1 LRYIKPAHSQKK
13 IDEKHKMK
21 TILIFVSSLDGKVT
35 KWGEPHVN
43 SWSSHQDQDYYKNVL
58 NESRLIVMGSNT
70 FNADTFKPSKDHHLI
85 VMTRHHD
92 KYKKLEVSGQLE
104 FTNESPWEL
113 ITRFRTK
120 GYKQMLVVG
129 GPHVATS
136 FLKAQLIDEL
146 WLTLEPRIF
155 GTGGNFATDVNLDIK
170 LHLLHFEQV
179 NEQGTLIT
187 KYAVLK
193 K

>member
-1 LRYIKPAHSQKK
+1 
-13 IDEKHKMK
+13 MK
-21 TILIFVSSLDGKVT
+21 TILIFVSTLDGKVT

-43 SWSSHQDQDYYKNVL
+43 WWSSHQDQDYYKKVM

-70 FNADTFKPSKDHHLI
+70 FNADTFKPSANHQFI
-85 VMTRHHD
+85 IMTHQPD
-92 KYKKLEVSGQLE
+92 KYKNLEVPGQLE
-104 FTNESPWEL
+104 FTNESPVDL
-113 ITRFRTK
+113 TVRFANK
-120 GYKQMLVVG
+120 DHKQMLVVG

-136 FLKAQLIDEL
+136 FLKEQLIDEL
-146 WLTLEPRIF
+146 WLTIEPKIF
-155 GTGGNFATDVNLDIK
+155 GTGGNFATDVNLDIN
-170 LHLLHFEQV
+170 LRLIYFEKV

>member
-1 LRYIKPAHSQKK
+1 
-13 IDEKHKMK
+13 MK
-21 TILIFVSSLDGKVT
+21 TILIFVSTLDGKVT
-35 KWGEPHVN
+35 KWGEPHVS

-70 FNADTFKPSKDHHLI
+70 FNADTFKPSANHRLI
-85 VMTRHHD
+85 IMTRHHD
-92 KYKKLEVSGQLE
+92 KYKSLEVPGQLE
-104 FTNESPWEL
+104 FTNESPVDL
-113 ITRFRTK
+113 TARFASK
-120 GYKQMLVVG
+120 GHKQMLVVG

-136 FLKAQLIDEL
+136 FLKKQLIDEL
-146 WLTLEPRIF
+146 WLTIEPKIF
-155 GTGGNFATDVNLDIK
+155 GTGSNFATDVNLDIN
-170 LHLLHFEQV
+170 LRLIHFEKV